1 MKLKRFEILL
11 PLNYNDGRLIERG
24 KFLVTHRELVDK
36 FRATTV
42 DVLQASGSWLYGGTL
57 YQDLLIR
64 VTIDCPD
71 SADAY
76 EFFRPYKEV
85 LKSRFEQKDIWITA
99 HDVDVI

>member
-1 MKLKRFEILL
+1 MRSFWQL
-11 PLNYNDGRLIERG
+11 
-24 KFLVTHRELVDK
+24 DK

-42 DVLQASGSWLYGGTL
+42 DAIQASGSWVYGGTL

-64 VTIDCPD
+64 VSMDCSD

-76 EFFRPYKEV
+76 EFFRAYKEV
-85 LKSRFEQKDIWITA
+85 LKSRFEQIDIWITA

>member
-11 PLNYNDGRLIERG
+11 PLNYNDGRLIERE
-24 KFLVTHRELVDK
+24 KFLETHKELVGK

-42 DVLQASGSWLYGGTL
+42 DVIQASGSWLYGGTL

-76 EFFRPYKEV
+76 EFSARIRKYSNRALGRRISGSP
-85 LKSRFEQKDIWITA
+85 LTMST
-99 HDVDVI
+99 